1 LASLDQ
7 FIEIKEYLVKEN
19 QDVIA
24 KLGLLKLEDHKY
36 RLHIEDLLFF
46 IYSVKIF
53 LMDYV

>member
-7 FIEIKEYLVKEN
+7 FTEIKKYLVKEN

-24 KLGLLKLEDHKY
+24 KLGLLKLKDQKN
-36 RLHIEDLLFF
+36 RLHIKDLLFW
-46 IYSVKIF
+46 IYCVNFF